1 MLAVQTIPSSWLP
14 PRWVLVAL
22 LVGSMGWLFYALRG
36 VLTPLFAAFLIAYVL
51 DPVVDR
57 LEARKIPR
65 ALAIMILLA
74 GLLGVIGLFVVLVLP
89 GVVRDVAGFV
99 RELPHQVTA
108 ALQRM
113 EPWLARYGIHVPHS
127 VAEALAQYQVDA
139 QDVAQRAIAPVGAIL
154 RWIVGGTS
162 SLIGMLGTVFI
173 VPVVSFYLLYD
184 FDRMKAAATALVP
197 NQWRESVVEVARE
210 IDETLGHFVRGQLIV
225 MAILGVLYAIAYSAL
240 GVRLAIPIGI
250 VAGLIAFIPYVGS
263 ATALLSALLLSL
275 IDFTGWGKV
284 IGVLAAYVV
293 IQLLE
298 GFVIT
303 PRIVGEKVGLPPV
316 WVLIALLVGAELFGF
331 LGVLLAL
338 PTAAVLKI
346 FVMRG
351 LKAYRASKIFAGGAA
366 DEAPALSP
374 GDLTPNLSP
383 SDLTP
388 ALSLEGEGAGGKGGA
403 QTATDRAEPQP
414 ASVPATIVE
423 AVLSASER
431 PPAPAREVP
440 PEVADLAAEAAAID
454 PPPKPEGG
462 K

>member
-1 MLAVQTIPSSWLP
+1 MGARIASAAWYVLAVQTVPSSWLP

-22 LVGSMGWLFYALRG
+22 LVCALGWLFYALRG

-51 DPVVDR
+51 DPVVDK

-65 ALAIMILLA
+65 ALAIVILLA
-74 GLLGVIGLFVVLVLP
+74 ALLGVVGLFIMLVLP
-89 GVVRDVAGFV
+89 GVVRDIAGFV
-99 RELPHQVTA
+99 RVLPHQMTM
-108 ALQRM
+108 ALQRA
-113 EPWLARYGIHVPHS
+113 EPWLARYDIHLPHS
-127 VAEALAQYQVDA
+127 VSEALAQYQVDA
-139 QDVAQRAIAPVGAIL
+139 KDIAQRAIAPAGAIL

-162 SLIGMLGTVFI
+162 SLIGALGTIFV

-197 NQWRESVVEVARE
+197 NEWRAPVVDIANE

-225 MAILGVLYAIAYSAL
+225 MAILGVLYAVAYSLL

-263 ATALLSALLLSL
+263 ATALLTALLLSL
-275 IDFTGWGKV
+275 VDFTGWGKV
-284 IGVLAAYVV
+284 VGVIAAYIV

-351 LKAYRASKIFAGGAA
+351 LRQYRASRVFGGETAA
-366 DEAPALSP
+366 VAPVSAPIGTLDLGDDGVAAAPMSLPAVLPSVEAP
-374 GDLTPNLSP
+374 P
-383 SDLTP
+383 S
-388 ALSLEGEGAGGKGGA
+388 
-403 QTATDRAEPQP
+403 
-414 ASVPATIVE
+414 TIVE
-423 AVLSASER
+423 AVAAALIASER
-431 PPAPAREVP
+431 PPPREVA
-440 PEVADLAAEAAAID
+440 PEPADLAAEAAALE
-454 PPPKPEGG
+454 PPTKPEEPT
-462 K
+462 

>member
-1 MLAVQTIPSSWLP
+1 MGARIASAAWYVLAVQTVPSSWLP
-14 PRWVLVAL
+14 PRWLLVAL
-22 LVGSMGWLFYALRG
+22 LVCALGWLFYALRG

-51 DPVVDR
+51 DPVVDK

-65 ALAIMILLA
+65 ALAIVILLA
-74 GLLGVIGLFVVLVLP
+74 ALLGAVGLFIVLVLP
-89 GVVRDVAGFV
+89 GVVRDIAGFV
-99 RELPHQVTA
+99 RVLPHQITLA
-108 ALQRM
+108 AQRA
-113 EPWLARYGIHVPHS
+113 EPWLARYDIHLPHS
-127 VAEALAQYQVDA
+127 VREALAQYQVDA
-139 QDVAQRAIAPVGAIL
+139 NDVAQRAIAPAGAIL

-162 SLIGMLGTVFI
+162 SLIGALGTLFV

-184 FDRMKAAATALVP
+184 FDRMKATATALVP
-197 NQWRESVVEVARE
+197 NEWRAPVVEVANE

-225 MAILGVLYAIAYSAL
+225 MAILGVLYAAAYSAL

-284 IGVLAAYVV
+284 VGVVAAYIV

-303 PRIVGEKVGLPPV
+303 PRVVGEKVGLPPV

-351 LKAYRASKIFAGGAA
+351 LRGYRSSRLYSGATAAVVALAAIPIAALDLDDEHVA
-366 DEAPALSP
+366 DAPIAPAAV
-374 GDLTPNLSP
+374 DAAP
-383 SDLTP
+383 S
-388 ALSLEGEGAGGKGGA
+388 
-403 QTATDRAEPQP
+403 
-414 ASVPATIVE
+414 TIVD
-423 AVLSASER
+423 AVAAALIAPER
-431 PPAPAREVP
+431 PPPREVS
-440 PEVADLAAEAAAID
+440 PELADLAAEATALE
-454 PPPKPEGG
+454 PPTKPEEPT
-462 K
+462 